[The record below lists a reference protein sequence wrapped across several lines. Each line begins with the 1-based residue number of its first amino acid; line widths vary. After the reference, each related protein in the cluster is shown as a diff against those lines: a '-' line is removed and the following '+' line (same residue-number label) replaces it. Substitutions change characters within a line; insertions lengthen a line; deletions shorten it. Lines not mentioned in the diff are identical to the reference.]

1 MLCATGNQPRG
12 PMSCMRR
19 NAKLVYETSTYRRG
33 IMSTLTQAEVINV
46 LVLFAVLEADIGR
59 RRKLGYFRLI
69 RPILTAGAIVPLF
82 LKTIITHGNGAA
94 LELAGVALGVV
105 GGLIALALI
114 HVYRSQVT
122 GKPVTAA
129 SWGYVALWTIIVGA
143 RAAFSYG
150 GVHWFQAP
158 LVRWLITNHIP
169 VDALADSLIFMA
181 VAMMLTR
188 TIGLAV
194 RRYGVLTIDNERI
207 SNVANSLD

>member
-1 MLCATGNQPRG
+1 
-12 PMSCMRR
+12 
-19 NAKLVYETSTYRRG
+19 
-33 IMSTLTQAEVINV
+33 MSTLTQAEVINV

-129 SWGYVALWTIIVGA
+129 SWGYAALWTIIVGA

-150 GVHWFQAP
+150 GVHWFQDP

-194 RRYGVLTIDNERI
+194 RRYGALTIDNERI
-207 SNVANSLD
+207 STVANSLD